1 MTSRKAALPFIFTTI
16 LLDAIGLG
24 IIIPVFPKLI
34 ADMTGGSV
42 SVAAEYGGWLSFT
55 YAIMQFVFAPILGNL
70 SDSIGRRP
78 VLLLSL
84 LGLGADYVLLALA
97 PNLAWLFVG
106 RALAGILGASYTTAS
121 AYIADV
127 STPENKAQNFG
138 LIGAAFGI
146 GFVLGPVLGGVVGQF
161 GVHVP
166 FWVSAGLTFA
176 NLLYGYFV
184 VPESLPQERRRS
196 FDWKRANPLGS
207 LAHLRKY
214 PMVASLIAALLLLY
228 VSNHGL
234 ESTWTYYVMEKFHWN
249 EAEIGYSLGTFGVMM
264 ILVQGFL
271 IRVVMAKLGVRL
283 AVIIGFS
290 LRVLGNI
297 LFAFASQGWM
307 LYAIIIP
314 HVLGFVATPAL
325 QAIVS
330 DNVPANEQGE
340 LQGVLGSMMSVNQ
353 IIGPLLMTNAF
364 ALSTRPGAALYF
376 PGSPFLVAVVLVLCS
391 LFLVER
397 FLRTHEPA
405 VKIPS

>member
-1 MTSRKAALPFIFTTI
+1 MRPKAALPFIFTTI

-24 IIIPVFPKLI
+24 VVIPVFPKLI
-34 ADMTGGSV
+34 ADMTGGGM
-42 SVAAEYGGWLSFT
+42 SVAAGYGGWLSFT

-78 VLLLSL
+78 VLLISLMGLS
-84 LGLGADYVLLALA
+84 ADYVLLALA
-97 PNLAWLFVG
+97 PNIGWLFVG
-106 RALAGILGASYTTAS
+106 RALAGILGASHTTAS
-121 AYIADV
+121 AYIADI
-127 STPENKAQNFG
+127 STPETKAQNFG

-146 GFVLGPVLGGVVGQF
+146 GFVLGPVIGGVVGQF
-161 GVHVP
+161 GVRMP
-166 FWVSAGLTFA
+166 FWVSAALA
-176 NLLYGYFV
+176 LINLLYGWFI
-184 VPESLPQERRRS
+184 VPESLPKELRRA

-228 VSNHGL
+228 ISNHGL
-234 ESTWTYYVMEKFHWN
+234 ESTWTYYVIEKFHWH
-249 EAEIGYSLGTFGVMM
+249 EAEIGYSLGAFGIMMVM
-264 ILVQGFL
+264 VQGFL
-271 IRVVMAKLGVRL
+271 IRIVMVRLGVRL

-290 LRVLGNI
+290 LRMLGNF

-307 LYAIIIP
+307 LYAIIVP

-353 IIGPLLMTNAF
+353 IVGPLLMTNVFAAF
-364 ALSTRPGAALYF
+364 THSGASMYF
-376 PGSPFLVAVVLVLCS
+376 PGSPFIVAVVLVLCS
-391 LFLVER
+391 LFLVVR
-397 FLRTHEPA
+397 FLRTHT
-405 VKIPS
+405 PSTSTS